1 MNFAKNL
8 KALRT
13 AKNVK
18 QYQITNELEFSRQAV
33 CQWETRIRE
42 PNLQTLC
49 ALADYFG
56 VTTDQLL
63 GRTPLPE
70 AIPPKVKL
78 RKVTMIRRR
87 RERYKPF

>member
-8 KALRT
+8 TMLRKG
-13 AKNVK
+13 KNLSQSQLAQQVK
-18 QYQITNELEFSRQAV
+18 VVTQTVSS
-33 CQWETRIRE
+33 WEVGRTE
-42 PNLQTLC
+42 PYYHILC

-78 RKVTMIRRR
+78 RKVTMIHRR
-87 RERYKPF
+87 